1 MRTPDRPPRMSRLR
15 GRSIGVGL
23 VGVLAG
29 LMFATSASVFA
40 QDTERQPQNLPE
52 LVQDEE
58 ARLQETNAAVTQLR
72 AEVDALLSEQSAAMP
87 EVAASDSVA
96 LAAGRLAVTG
106 PGVEVSLWDSP
117 LVQDVPEGF
126 SPDDLVV
133 HQQDLEAVI
142 NAFWAGGAE
151 AMTVQGHRVTA
162 TTSIRCVGNVLLL
175 DGYTYSPPYRI
186 AAIGDSDELESALD
200 DSSAVGIYRQYVD
213 AVALGWSMTVE
224 DEIEAPGD
232 EGNLSTRYARVPG
245 GDPISLEVPSTDP
258 NGPQ

>member
-1 MRTPDRPPRMSRLR
+1 MRTPALPSRPPRVR
-15 GRSIGVGL
+15 GRSIGVAL

-40 QDTERQPQNLPE
+40 EDTERQPQNLPE
-52 LVQDEE
+52 LVEAEE
-58 ARLQETNAAVTQLR
+58 ARLQETNAEVSQLR
-72 AEVDALLSEQSAAMP
+72 AEVDALLGEQSAEVP
-87 EVAASDSVA
+87 EAAASDALA

-142 NAFWAGGAE
+142 NALWAGGAE

-162 TTSIRCVGNVLLL
+162 TTLIRCVGNVLLL
-175 DGYTYSPPYRI
+175 DGDTYSPPYRI
-186 AAIGDSDELESALD
+186 AAIGDADALEDALD
-200 DSSAVGIYRQYVD
+200 DSSAVRIYRQYVD
-213 AVALGWSMTVE
+213 AVGLGFSVTTE

-232 EGNLSTRYARVPG
+232 DGNLSTRYARIPG
-245 GDPISLEVPSTDP
+245 GDPITLEGPTSDP